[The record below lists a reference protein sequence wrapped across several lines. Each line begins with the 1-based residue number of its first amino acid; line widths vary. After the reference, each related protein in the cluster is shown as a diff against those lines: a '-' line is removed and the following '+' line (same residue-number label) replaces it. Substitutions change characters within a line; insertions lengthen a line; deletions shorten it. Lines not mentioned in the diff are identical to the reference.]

1 MTAFQ
6 NTCLLALNN
15 LPVPRERLLAL
26 AGVDFDDVLHVA
38 RRVRS
43 RYHHAFV
50 SCCGI
55 VNARSGRCG
64 EDCAFCAQSALHKTK
79 IASYPALSPAKL
91 EAAVRKVAQMPVDHI
106 GIITS
111 GRALVRG
118 AERDR
123 LLKGIRAAR
132 AAVRV
137 PIHVSL
143 GSLDDESLTVLKDLG
158 VTRIHH
164 NLETSRRF
172 FPKICTTH
180 PYDERVAM
188 IRRALAAG
196 FEVCCGGLFG
206 LGETWED
213 RVDLALELR
222 SLGVRSVPLN
232 FLAPIPGTPLAG
244 QPLLPPR
251 EALRIIALFRIAL
264 PTVDL
269 RVCGG
274 RPLILRDLQSW
285 IFRAGATSMMI
296 GDYLTTTGRAVSEDL
311 QMLADLGLTTIT
323 VPELL

>member
-1 MTAFQ
+1 
-6 NTCLLALNN
+6 
-15 LPVPRERLLAL
+15 V
-26 AGVDFDDVLHVA
+26 
-38 RRVRS
+38 
-43 RYHHAFV
+43 
-50 SCCGI
+50 
-55 VNARSGRCG
+55 
-64 EDCAFCAQSALHKTK
+64 
-79 IASYPALSPAKL
+79 LSPAAL
-91 EAAVRKVAQMPVDHI
+91 AAAVRNVAKMPVDHI

-111 GRALVRG
+111 GRTLVRG

-123 LLKGIRAAR
+123 LLKCIKDAR
-132 AAVRV
+132 SAVRV

-143 GSLDDESLTVLKDLG
+143 GSLDDESLMVLKELG

-180 PYDERVAM
+180 SYDERVTM

-206 LGETWED
+206 LGETGED

-222 SLGVRSVPLN
+222 DLGVGSVPLN
-232 FLAPIPGTPLAG
+232 FLTPVPGTPLAR

-274 RPLILRDLQSW
+274 RPQVLRDLQSW

-296 GDYLTTTGRAVSEDL
+296 GDYLTTAGRDSAQDIH
-311 QMLADLGLTTIT
+311 MLADLGLTKIT

>member
-1 MTAFQ
+1 
-6 NTCLLALNN
+6 
-15 LPVPRERLLAL
+15 
-26 AGVDFDDVLHVA
+26 
-38 RRVRS
+38 
-43 RYHHAFV
+43 
-50 SCCGI
+50 
-55 VNARSGRCG
+55 
-64 EDCAFCAQSALHKTK
+64 
-79 IASYPALSPAKL
+79 
-91 EAAVRKVAQMPVDHI
+91 
-106 GIITS
+106 
-111 GRALVRG
+111 
-118 AERDR
+118 
-123 LLKGIRAAR
+123 
-132 AAVRV
+132 
-137 PIHVSL
+137 
-143 GSLDDESLTVLKDLG
+143 
-158 VTRIHH
+158 
-164 NLETSRRF
+164 
-172 FPKICTTH
+172 
-180 PYDERVAM
+180 M